1 MKSCYIERL
10 SQASDNGTLLLRLC
24 TLQGELSI
32 IALNMV
38 TEQLQVDYLTRWIAN
53 IQQKYT
59 QSGGMRPFGIST
71 LVVGF
76 DSEGKPALYQTD
88 PSGTHS
94 AWKAAAI
101 GRNSKT
107 VRQPCIHR
115 HVSPMAPYGHGL
127 KSFFTAVSY
136 PKPHRDLCMASCCC
150 ARCCWGL
157 SYACIVLRCE
167 KDMFCQSS
175 PHTLSDFESYKAA
188 LIVNNAIVCLSGAG
202 VPGEELQGDQREG
215 HHSAGAA
222 GADGSGGGRQ
232 QKCGDCPH
240 GEGHR

>member
-1 MKSCYIERL
+1 MKSCYIKRL

-24 TLQGELSI
+24 TLQGELSVF
-32 IALNMV
+32 ALKMV
-38 TEQLQVDYLTRWIAN
+38 TAQLQVDYLTRWIAN

-59 QSGGMRPFGIST
+59 RSGGMRPFGIST

-127 KSFFTAVSY
+127 K
-136 PKPHRDLCMASCCC
+136 DLFYSSILSQAS
-150 ARCCWGL
+150 
-157 SYACIVLRCE
+157 S
-167 KDMFCQSS
+167 
-175 PHTLSDFESYKAA
+175 
-188 LIVNNAIVCLSGAG
+188 
-202 VPGEELQGDQREG
+202 
-215 HHSAGAA
+215 
-222 GADGSGGGRQ
+222 
-232 QKCGDCPH
+232 
-240 GEGHR
+240 